1 MRPSRRS
8 SCGIATIGGGV
19 ALAMFGG
26 YGPQPTNLQPDA
38 EWIGSSDF
46 ENSDGWN
53 NELFLF
59 DNHAGMYS

>member
-1 MRPSRRS
+1 M
-8 SCGIATIGGGV
+8 